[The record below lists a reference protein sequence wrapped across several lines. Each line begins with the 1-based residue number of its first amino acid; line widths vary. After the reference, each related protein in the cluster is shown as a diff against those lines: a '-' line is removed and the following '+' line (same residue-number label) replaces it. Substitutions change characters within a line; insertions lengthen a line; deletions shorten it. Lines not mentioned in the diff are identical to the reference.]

1 MFFKTTFYYGEFQ
14 THVEVD
20 QKSVAHPRGPTFVC
34 VSAQLA
40 FVFTLVCSLG
50 FFQISQ
56 YFFHAGFSLYSRKL
70 ILKIHDHNSV
80 ENETFKTII

>member
-1 MFFKTTFYYGEFQ
+1 M
-14 THVEVD
+14 HIEVD
-20 QKSVAHPRGPTFVC
+20 QKSVANPRGPTCVC

-40 FVFTLVCSLG
+40 FVFALACSLG
-50 FFQISQ
+50 LFQTSQ
-56 YFFHAGFSLYSRKL
+56 YFFHAGLSLYSCKP